1 MSVVI
6 WNPNAGQKRRG
17 PTPGVTEESLREI
30 LDRHSIQGRI
40 VATESPEHAKQA
52 VREAMA
58 AGQTTI
64 IVAGGDGTIGEV
76 ATELLG
82 KTDIAL
88 GILPLGSVMN
98 VARMLGVPRD
108 LEGAAA
114 VVAAGRTRLIDVGEA
129 DGVVFYETAS
139 VGMNAAMF
147 KAAQHFEDG
156 DYGSPF
162 RVLGIALG
170 YRPARMVVEMDD
182 QTVTTRALMV
192 TISNGAYMGVGMT
205 VAPDARLD
213 DGHLDVR
220 IFRKFSKLELLRHLA
235 SIAFGRRRYSP
246 KVSTYRSARV
256 RITSKSPL
264 PSRADSHDLGT
275 TPVECHSRHAALR
288 VIVGPDYADGR
299 ATTEIEPVRA
309 REPSM
314 SRSSP
319 ACR

>member
-1 MSVVI
+1 MSIVI
-6 WNPNAGQKRRG
+6 WNPNAGQKRRE
-17 PTPGVTEESLREI
+17 PTPGVTEALLREV

-40 VATESPEHAKQA
+40 VATQSSGDAKQS
-52 VREAMA
+52 VREAIV

-76 ATELLG
+76 ATELLD
-82 KTDIAL
+82 KTDAAL

-108 LEGAAA
+108 LDEAAA
-114 VVAAGRTRLIDVGEA
+114 VIAAGRTRLIDVGDA
-129 DGVVFYETAS
+129 NGDVFYETAS

-170 YRPARMVVEMDD
+170 YRPARMVVELDD
-182 QTVTTRALMV
+182 QTLTTRALMV
-192 TISNGAYMGVGMT
+192 TISNGAYMGVAMT

-213 DGHLDVR
+213 DGRFDVR
-220 IFRKFSKLELLRHLA
+220 VFRQFSKLELLRHLA

-246 KVSTYRSARV
+246 KVSTHRSARV
-256 RITSKSPL
+256 RITSKSAL
-264 PSRADSHDLGT
+264 PCRADSRDLGT
-275 TPVECHSRHAALR
+275 TPLECHCRHAALR

-299 ATTEIEPVRA
+299 ATTD
-309 REPSM
+309 
-314 SRSSP
+314 
-319 ACR
+319 